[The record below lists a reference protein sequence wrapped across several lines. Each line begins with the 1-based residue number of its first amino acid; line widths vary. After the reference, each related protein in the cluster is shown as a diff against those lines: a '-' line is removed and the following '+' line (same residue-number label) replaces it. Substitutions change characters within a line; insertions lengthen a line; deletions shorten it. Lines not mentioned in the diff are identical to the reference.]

1 MRRSQVQRIDSVIR
15 DFLGETNIGKKLK
28 EVSLITGWEKTMG
41 KMIASR
47 TDKIY
52 IKNDTLYLRLTSP
65 VLKNELAMMR
75 QDIIDR
81 MNEAAGEKLVS
92 RVVIL

>member
-28 EVSLITGWEKTMG
+28 EVSLIAGWEKIMG

-92 RVVIL
+92 RIVIL

>member
-28 EVSLITGWEKTMG
+28 EVSLITSWEKIMG